1 MGGLTMNGSQNK
13 EVGDGRL
20 NLNIPSG
27 STSTNI
33 TQIRTANDCLLEAAN
48 QPELKQLFSTF
59 WHSGEV
65 AMLFADTG
73 VGKSILA
80 VQLAHYISA
89 GLSNCCGMTNE
100 AGIQTVL
107 YYDFELSD
115 RMFYQRYSNVET
127 KETHRFSN
135 RFFRVL
141 LVSNGLETPE
151 TFEKQL
157 FQAIEKDILE
167 TGASVIIVDNIT
179 ALTMKTASDADTAL
193 LLMKQLK
200 RFQMEKG
207 LSILVLAHTTKI
219 PSGLPIQ
226 LNHMGGSKHLS
237 NFADSVF
244 TIGRCADM
252 ESHRYLKQLKV
263 RNAEMEYG
271 QQQVLLLEKVK
282 QLDFLGFNFVEF
294 ANERDL
300 LAEPEMDN
308 PKKEVTQQ
316 ALALHK
322 QNLSTRKI
330 AEQLGIPKSNV
341 ARYIKIAAVAS
352 S

>member
-1 MGGLTMNGSQNK
+1 MESSSQINGNSPLPPVPVNGKLTQ
-13 EVGDGRL
+13 V
-20 NLNIPSG
+20 
-27 STSTNI
+27 
-33 TQIRTANDCLLEAAN
+33 RTANACLLEAAN
-48 QPELKQLFSTF
+48 QPELKQLFGAF
-59 WHSGEV
+59 WHLGEV
-65 AMLFADTG
+65 AILFADTG

-80 VQLAHYISA
+80 VQLAHSISA
-89 GLSNCCGMTNE
+89 GLSHCCGMTNE
-100 AGIQTVL
+100 AGQQTVL

-115 RMFYQRYSNVET
+115 RMFHQRYTDLET
-127 KETHRFSN
+127 RETHRFSD

-141 LVSNGLETPE
+141 IVSNGIETPE

-157 FQAIEKDILE
+157 FQAIENDVSE
-167 TGASVIIVDNIT
+167 TGATVLIVDNIT

-226 LNHMGGSKHLS
+226 VNHMGGSKHLS

-244 TIGRCADM
+244 TIGRCVDN
-252 ESHRYLKQLKV
+252 ESQRYLKQLKV
-263 RNAEMEYG
+263 RNAEMAYG
-271 QQQVLLLEKVK
+271 QQQVLLLEKSK
-282 QLDFLGFNFVEF
+282 HIDFLGFNFLEF

-300 LAEPEMDN
+300 LAEPEMDEL
-308 PKKEVTQQ
+308 KREVTLQ

-322 QNLSTRKI
+322 QNLSTRQI
-330 AEQLGIPKSNV
+330 SEQLGIPKSTV
-341 ARYIKIAAVAS
+341 ARYIKSGAKAS